1 MKEIRAVGAPFL
13 VKSLVFSK
21 WLISCICTVED
32 YPDLWVH
39 VDAAWAGVALAC
51 HELREQLYL
60 DDINGLAHSF
70 CTNFHKVNCFS
81 GSIGQHTVTLA

>member
-1 MKEIRAVGAPFL
+1 MQLVRFL
-13 VKSLVFSK
+13 INDCFFQQ
-21 WLISCICTVED
+21 LISYTVED

-60 DDINGLAHSF
+60 DDINAFVHSF
-70 CTNFHKVNCFS
+70 CTNFHKVNCVLW
-81 GSIGQHTVTLA
+81 IYCPTHK